1 MISCQFLYDVFMI
14 WLCSNYIVLDEIKWL
29 HVSMYVNKFMNSIY
43 SAQISTIKLLPIKF
57 SRQKLKKIIYQD
69 KVSAINISLYLL
81 QQMPWQLSAVTSGV
95 SYISH
100 RQRNYEINKAVNL
113 HQSQG
118 HLSSYKTAPRLRL
131 AKNILICSIKIFF
144 K

>member
-57 SRQKLKKIIYQD
+57 SRQKFKKDHLPGQ
-69 KVSAINISLYLL
+69 SLSNQHISVFA
-81 QQMPWQLSAVTSGV
+81 SAVTSGV

-131 AKNILICSIKIFF
+131 AKNILICSIKNFF